1 VGWVFH
7 RLGIWNG
14 MGFILGRDQRRHA
27 SNLTAAV

>member
-14 MGFILGRDQRRHA
+14 MGFILNRVHFEKHGF
-27 SNLTAAV
+27 